1 MADSQSQ
8 PPKKWCYR
16 KLIKIGDEGIR
27 LKPHPSIDS
36 HGDGYVFHNGNY
48 VSHLFPT
55 KLYIE
60 SIESRKSYYVFVVS
74 AVQGERSQGYID
86 SRYLSSRIEFKPPAP
101 LPKYDPPLPS
111 EEYHLPPIKV
121 GDMIIK
127 DEVDP
132 LTFYNLHYDIDR
144 QLYYVQQQYDNGVSK
159 SYWASTTPG
168 VIPVVYHNVAKNR
181 YYVAVPDKDVPDGVE
196 YYQLFKN
203 THNGGLRR
211 RKFRSHKK
219 RHVKSRSRSNKS
231 RSKKSCSRRR

>member
-1 MADSQSQ
+1 MTDSQSQ
-8 PPKKWCYR
+8 PQKWCYR
-16 KLIKIGDEGIR
+16 KLINIGDEGIR
-27 LKPHPSIDS
+27 LKPRPAIDS

-55 KLYIE
+55 KLHIE
-60 SIESRKSYYVFVVS
+60 SIESRKSYYVHVV
-74 AVQGERSQGYID
+74 AAAGGRSQGYINAM
-86 SRYLSSRIEFKPPAP
+86 YLDRRIEFKPPAP

-127 DEVDP
+127 DKVDP

-144 QLYYVQQQYDNGVSK
+144 KLYYVQQQYDNGVSN
-159 SYWASTTPG
+159 SYWASTTPD
-168 VIPVVYHNVAKNR
+168 VIPVVYHNVDDNR
-181 YYVAVPDKDVPDGVE
+181 YYVAVPDNAVPDGVE

-203 THNGGLRR
+203 TRNGGLRR

-219 RHVKSRSRSNKS
+219 RHVKSRPRSNKS
-231 RSKKSCSRRR
+231 RSKKSCSRRH